1 MTRTR
6 IFLSSTTALVSLLGA
21 SVTAFAQ
28 APAPAPA
35 PMMAPAPVMA
45 PAMAPMPA
53 PESSMVMPPAPMMAP
68 RAPDDMTGSV
78 GFGVGVGSSATTTTL
93 VTTDNTISIKYWMS
107 DAMALV
113 PKLTFGLTKTKGQDA
128 GWSLAPELLASFVL
142 LKGASTRLSAGIG
155 LGFGLAKAS
164 TADDTTI
171 GLYIPVQLGV
181 EHFFTRWFS
190 MGVGVG
196 ERFFDFTKTGD
207 TWSMALR
214 ADTLAYMGSLFFYT
228 D

>member
-1 MTRTR
+1 
-6 IFLSSTTALVSLLGA
+6 
-21 SVTAFAQ
+21 
-28 APAPAPA
+28 
-35 PMMAPAPVMA
+35 
-45 PAMAPMPA
+45 
-53 PESSMVMPPAPMMAP
+53 MVMPPAPMMAP

-113 PKLTFGLTKTKGQDA
+113 PKLTFALSKSKGSDA
-128 GWSLAPELLASFVL
+128 AWSLAPELLASFVL

-155 LGFGLAKAS
+155 LGFGVGKTPPAPDA
-164 TADDTTI
+164 TI

-196 ERFFDFTKTGD
+196 ERFFNFSKTGD
-207 TWSMALR
+207 QWDMALR
-214 ADTLAYMGSLFFYT
+214 VDTLQYSGYLMVYT